1 MIYGLYLSAGGVR
14 SSALRQD
21 VIANNLANSETVG
34 FKKDVALFQQRLTEA
49 QARRLPPGGSP
60 FGGATNPLLE
70 PIGGGLLAH
79 PTVIDSS
86 QGELEP
92 TGSPLDVAINGH
104 GYFAVDDQGQTRLTR
119 NGRFALDREGNLIL
133 SNESGQKV
141 LDADRQPIKLEPTGG
156 VGFGS
161 DGTVTQHGQ
170 PVARLGVF
178 DVLDPS
184 KLSKQGATLLRPGNQ
199 DLVPAEGVTFH
210 GEFLER
216 ANVDPAVELAALM
229 DTQRQLEANA
239 NMIRYQD
246 QTLSKLVNE
255 VGKIG

>member
-1 MIYGLYLSAGGVR
+1 VIYGLYLSAAGVR
-14 SSALRQD
+14 GSALRQD
-21 VIANNLANSETVG
+21 VLANNLATSETVG
-34 FKKDVALFQQRLTEA
+34 FKKDVALFEQRLTA
-49 QARRLPPGGSP
+49 ARSRRLPPGGSP
-60 FGGATNPLLE
+60 FAGPTNPLLE

-92 TGSPLDVAINGH
+92 TGSPLDVAIEGR
-104 GYFAVDDQGQTRLTR
+104 GFFAVEDHDGTRLTR
-119 NGRFALDREGNLIL
+119 NGQFALDREGNLIL
-133 SNESGQKV
+133 SNENGQKV
-141 LDADRQPIKLEPTGG
+141 LDSRRQPIKLEPTGG
-156 VGFGS
+156 VSIGP
-161 DGTVTQHGQ
+161 DGTITQHEQ
-170 PVARLGVF
+170 PVAQLGVF
-178 DVLDPS
+178 DVVDSSRLT
-184 KLSKQGATLLRPGNQ
+184 KQGATLLAPGNQ
-199 DLVPAEGVTFH
+199 ELVPAETATLH

>member
-14 SSALRQD
+14 ASALRQD
-21 VIANNLANSETVG
+21 VIASNLANSETVG
-34 FKKDVALFQQRLTEA
+34 FKKDVALFEQRLTEA
-49 QARRLPPGGSP
+49 QARRLPPGGSVS
-60 FGGATNPLLE
+60 GGLTNPLLE

-92 TGSPLDVAINGH
+92 TGSPLDVAIEGR
-104 GYFAVDDQGQTRLTR
+104 GYFAVDDKGQTRLTR
-119 NGRFALDREGNLIL
+119 NGQFAVDREGYLIL
-133 SNESGQKV
+133 SNENGQKV
-141 LDADRQPIKLEPTGG
+141 LDADREPIKLEPTGG
-156 VGFGS
+156 VAVGS
-161 DGTVTQHGQ
+161 DGSVTQHEQ
-170 PVARLGVF
+170 PVAKLGVF
-178 DVLDPS
+178 DVLDPAR
-184 KLSKQGATLLRPGNQ
+184 LAKQGATLLSPGAQ
-199 DLVPAEGVTFH
+199 DLVPAEGVTVH